1 MVSGHTDQHVVLLI
15 YYDYQA
21 QPRTTPS
28 YLNFVEV
35 VPDAIAPKKV
45 SQSRR
50 TGDVGLGRSKNTS
63 KMFTSAYQSA
73 HPKSAQGLTR
83 QDPSKSKERPKSAG
97 QTKERKPTSRHINR
111 ESRSPEVSNLRGS
124 SSRPSSSGISSTPQ
138 DESMYVCIGFE
149 LLDFTPCI
157 FCRFRQS
164 PSVRKSPARIQ
175 TPPVQRQS
183 SKATSDL
190 QQAQPAAPTR
200 STAAHS
206 TGPELLVKLICICES
221 CPVVICSFSIAF
233 FRAPAHAVTRV
244 LTAPEVKARKCQP
257 HDQKLMPG
265 FTARARSSKSHRT
278 SARHTSIRR
287 TESTD
292 WPAC

>member
-97 QTKERKPTSRHINR
+97 QPRNASPHRDTSIEKVGAQRSATFGALVHVPPARGFQAPRKMNPCMCASASCCWILHLAF
-111 ESRSPEVSNLRGS
+111 SADSANLRRFGNLRHAYRPHRSNGS
-124 SSRPSSSGISSTPQ
+124 
-138 DESMYVCIGFE
+138 
-149 LLDFTPCI
+149 
-157 FCRFRQS
+157 
-164 PSVRKSPARIQ
+164 
-175 TPPVQRQS
+175 
-183 SKATSDL
+183 
-190 QQAQPAAPTR
+190 
-200 STAAHS
+200 
-206 TGPELLVKLICICES
+206 LVKLLPIFNRHS
-221 CPVVICSFSIAF
+221 QQ
-233 FRAPAHAVTRV
+233 R
-244 LTAPEVKARKCQP
+244 QP
-257 HDQKLMPG
+257 DRQRLIPRG
-265 FTARARSSKSHRT
+265 QSY
-278 SARHTSIRR
+278 
-287 TESTD
+287 
-292 WPAC
+292 W

>member
-1 MVSGHTDQHVVLLI
+1 MVCGHTDQHVVLLI

-83 QDPSKSKERPKSAG
+83 QDPSKTKERPKSAG

-157 FCRFRQS
+157 FADFANLRRFGNLRHAYK
-164 PSVRKSPARIQ
+164 PH
-175 TPPVQRQS
+175 
-183 SKATSDL
+183 
-190 QQAQPAAPTR
+190 R
-200 STAAHS
+200 SNGS
-206 TGPELLVKLICICES
+206 LVKLLQIFNRHS
-221 CPVVICSFSIAF
+221 QQ
-233 FRAPAHAVTRV
+233 R
-244 LTAPEVKARKCQP
+244 QP
-257 HDQKLMPG
+257 DRQRLIPRG
-265 FTARARSSKSHRT
+265 RSY
-278 SARHTSIRR
+278 
-287 TESTD
+287 
-292 WPAC
+292 W